1 MEQDFKNIVGLAEEG
16 KPAIIRFFGPVTE
29 QTTSWFN
36 SEFLW
41 LQDYVKPSSI
51 EIQINSEGGS
61 VLYGMSTY
69 SIIQNCPIP
78 TVCVNEGLA
87 ASMGSII
94 WAAGDVSK
102 MRDYAILMIHNPFR
116 SSEEEKEEEDS
127 CGKKEIMEA
136 TPVTEAFRKQIET
149 IYMKRWGLSEKAVKK
164 IMDGSE
170 GEDGTFFDAKGA
182 VLAGII
188 PSENIIKTKRQSAKM
203 VKAAIEGKHSP
214 VDFRVALDSVIAELS
229 TNKLDSEKESNIK
242 AKEVVDVTIEPEE
255 NKDTIKNERMEDKL
269 ELSLISAALGLQ
281 GSITSSEIMAKL
293 PTLVQEAKRSTELQA
308 TVNSLNIELTGS
320 KQALQNVEASLAEVK
335 SQLDAYKQAE
345 QEAKEKKINEV
356 VDAAV
361 EAGKIKAES
370 KETWVTMAKND
381 INLVI
386 NTLESIPVAEKI
398 SASIENDPAL
408 VEDKSK
414 TAAKEVEATIAKAV
428 GEGFKFKKL

>member
-1 MEQDFKNIVGLAEEG
+1 
-16 KPAIIRFFGPVTE
+16 
-29 QTTSWFN
+29 
-36 SEFLW
+36 
-41 LQDYVKPSSI
+41 
-51 EIQINSEGGS
+51 
-61 VLYGMSTY
+61 
-69 SIIQNCPIP
+69 
-78 TVCVNEGLA
+78 
-87 ASMGSII
+87 
-94 WAAGDVSK
+94 
-102 MRDYAILMIHNPFR
+102 
-116 SSEEEKEEEDS
+116 
-127 CGKKEIMEA
+127 
-136 TPVTEAFRKQIET
+136 
-149 IYMKRWGLSEKAVKK
+149 
-164 IMDGSE
+164 
-170 GEDGTFFDAKGA
+170 
-182 VLAGII
+182 
-188 PSENIIKTKRQSAKM
+188 
-203 VKAAIEGKHSP
+203 
-214 VDFRVALDSVIAELS
+214 
-229 TNKLDSEKESNIK
+229 
-242 AKEVVDVTIEPEE
+242 
-255 NKDTIKNERMEDKL
+255 MEDKL

-370 KETWVTMAKND
+370 KETWVAMAKND

>member
-16 KPAIIRFFGPVTE
+16 KPAIIRFFGPVTD

-61 VLYGMSTY
+61 VLYGMNTY

-102 MRDYAILMIHNPFR
+102 MRDYSILMIHNPFAK
-116 SSEEEKEEEDS
+116 SEEGESEDA
-127 CGKKEIMEA
+127 CGNKDKMEA
-136 TPVTEAFRKQIET
+136 SPVTEAFRKQIET
-149 IYMKRWGLSEKAVKK
+149 IYMKRWGLSEKSVKK
-164 IMDGSE
+164 IMDGGE

-188 PSENIIKTKRQSAKM
+188 PSENIIKTKRQAAKM
-203 VKAAIEGKHSP
+203 VKAAIEGKNAP

-229 TNKLDSEKESNIK
+229 INKLDSEKESNIK

-293 PTLVQEAKRSTELQA
+293 PTLVQEAKRATELQA

-320 KQALQNVEASLAEVK
+320 KQALQNVESSLAEVK
-335 SQLDAYKQAE
+335 SQLEAYKQAE

-361 EAGKIKAES
+361 ESGKIKAES
-370 KETWVTMAKND
+370 KETWVAMAKND

-398 SASIENDPAL
+398 SASIENDPSL
-408 VEDKSK
+408 IEDKSK

>member
-1 MEQDFKNIVGLAEEG
+1 MKQDFKNIVGLAEEG
-16 KPAIIRFFGPVTE
+16 KPAIIRFFGPVTD

-61 VLYGMSTY
+61 VLYGMNTY

-102 MRDYAILMIHNPFR
+102 MRDYAILMIHNPFKI
-116 SSEEEKEEEDS
+116 SEEEKSEDD
-127 CGKKEIMEA
+127 CGKNDKMA
-136 TPVTEAFRKQIET
+136 ASQVTEAFRKQIET
-149 IYMKRWGLSEKAVKK
+149 IYMKRWGLSENTVKK
-164 IMDGSE
+164 IMDGGE

-188 PSENIIKTKRQSAKM
+188 PSENIIKTKRQAAKM
-203 VKAAIEGKHSP
+203 VKAAIEGKNAP

-229 TNKLDSEKESNIK
+229 INKLDSEKESNIK

-293 PTLVQEAKRSTELQA
+293 PTLVQEAKRATELQA

-370 KETWVTMAKND
+370 KETWVAMAKND

-398 SASIENDPAL
+398 SASIENDASL
-408 VEDKSK
+408 IEDKSK

>member
-16 KPAIIRFFGPVTE
+16 KPAIIRFFGPVTD

-61 VLYGMSTY
+61 VLYGMNTY

-102 MRDYAILMIHNPFR
+102 MRDYAILMIHNPFKI
-116 SSEEEKEEEDS
+116 SEEEKSEDD
-127 CGKKEIMEA
+127 CGKNDKMA
-136 TPVTEAFRKQIET
+136 ASQVTEAFRKQIET
-149 IYMKRWGLSEKAVKK
+149 IYMKRWGLSENTVKK
-164 IMDGSE
+164 IMDGGE

-188 PSENIIKTKRQSAKM
+188 PSENIIKTKRQAAKM
-203 VKAAIEGKHSP
+203 VKAAIEGKNAP

-229 TNKLDSEKESNIK
+229 INKLDSEKESNIK

-293 PTLVQEAKRSTELQA
+293 PTLVQEAKRATELQA

-370 KETWVTMAKND
+370 KETWVAMAKND

-398 SASIENDPAL
+398 SASIENDASL
-408 VEDKSK
+408 IEDKSK

>member
-16 KPAIIRFFGPVTE
+16 KPAIIRFFGPVTD

-61 VLYGMSTY
+61 VLYGMNTY

-102 MRDYAILMIHNPFR
+102 MRDYAILMIHNPFKI
-116 SSEEEKEEEDS
+116 SEEEESEDA
-127 CGKKEIMEA
+127 CGKNDKMEA
-136 TPVTEAFRKQIET
+136 SPVTEAFRKQIET
-149 IYMKRWGLSEKAVKK
+149 IYMKRWGLSEKTVKK
-164 IMDGSE
+164 IMDGGE

-188 PSENIIKTKRQSAKM
+188 PSENIIKTKRQAAKM
-203 VKAAIEGKHSP
+203 VKAAIEGKNAP

-229 TNKLDSEKESNIK
+229 INKLDSEKESNIK

>member
-1 MEQDFKNIVGLAEEG
+1 
-16 KPAIIRFFGPVTE
+16 
-29 QTTSWFN
+29 
-36 SEFLW
+36 
-41 LQDYVKPSSI
+41 
-51 EIQINSEGGS
+51 
-61 VLYGMSTY
+61 
-69 SIIQNCPIP
+69 
-78 TVCVNEGLA
+78 
-87 ASMGSII
+87 
-94 WAAGDVSK
+94 
-102 MRDYAILMIHNPFR
+102 
-116 SSEEEKEEEDS
+116 
-127 CGKKEIMEA
+127 
-136 TPVTEAFRKQIET
+136 
-149 IYMKRWGLSEKAVKK
+149 
-164 IMDGSE
+164 
-170 GEDGTFFDAKGA
+170 
-182 VLAGII
+182 
-188 PSENIIKTKRQSAKM
+188 M

-361 EAGKIKAES
+361 ESGKIKAES
-370 KETWVTMAKND
+370 KETWVAMAKND